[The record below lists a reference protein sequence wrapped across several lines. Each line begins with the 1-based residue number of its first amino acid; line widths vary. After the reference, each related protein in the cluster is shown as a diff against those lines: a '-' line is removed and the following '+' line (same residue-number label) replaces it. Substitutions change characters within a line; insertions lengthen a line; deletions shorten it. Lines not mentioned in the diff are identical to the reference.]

1 MAIVSKEAKEMI
13 WHNSYILSMKKGCW
27 FDAIASRLEAIAI
40 RAEAIAIRGEAI
52 ASRKGLR
59 RVVK

>member
-1 MAIVSKEAKEMI
+1 
-13 WHNSYILSMKKGCW
+13 MKKGCW